1 MSKDSLGPLNA
12 AGLQRLPEP
21 MRAVFEDLS
30 PEELRVASAIQER
43 LNAVRRRSKARPPA
57 RAAAQQQQLSLLA
70 VFWNALAEFPARHFR
85 RVGRTNA
92 VR

>member
-43 LNAVRRRSKARPPA
+43 LNAVAPDVEGQISDPNNNNC
-57 RAAAQQQQLSLLA
+57 LC
-70 VFWNALAEFPARHFR
+70 
-85 RVGRTNA
+85 
-92 VR
+92 